1 MCVYGVS
8 VTVCGVCA
16 EQSVRSCCSFSSVVV
31 VVVSSLV
38 VAKVKIVVAYVASC
52 APTDAAKQS
61 DACGTQQHLAIGT
74 AGADATHPLGECAP
88 PAATWTLPTR
98 QVLASTPQLLTS
110 LAPLEDATQRLA
122 PEETL

>member
-1 MCVYGVS
+1 MYGVS
-8 VTVCGVCA
+8 VIVCVCGVCA
-16 EQSVRSCCSFSSVVV
+16 GQSVRSCCALSSVV

-38 VAKVKIVVAYVASC
+38 VAKVKVVVAYVATY
-52 APTDAAKQS
+52 APTDAAKQCN
-61 DACGTQQHLAIGT
+61 ACGTQQHLTIGT

-88 PAATWTLPTR
+88 PAATWTLPTW

-122 PEETL
+122 PEEML